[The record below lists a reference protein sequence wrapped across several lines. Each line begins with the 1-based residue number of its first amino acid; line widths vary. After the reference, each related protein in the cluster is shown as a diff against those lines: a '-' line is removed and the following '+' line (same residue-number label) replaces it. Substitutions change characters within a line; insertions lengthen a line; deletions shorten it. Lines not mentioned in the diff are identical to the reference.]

1 MLQGPTRRFSI
12 SAPDGSRPVTEIQVS
27 PFVIGRAGD
36 CDLVLDDAQVS
47 PHHAQIEVQPDGR
60 VVLRDLG
67 SEAGTLVGGSR
78 IDGGVWFSVPG
89 SFRVGGT
96 ILDIGVT
103 SDETVV
109 LVDPAIASAAGVA
122 APTPTPV
129 VPYATPV
136 VAAAAVATASAA
148 GTPAPAVL
156 WAPVSDAQTGAT
168 TSPVRY
174 RSSRTR
180 ALVTMIAIGLAG
192 VIELVSIIHL
202 AGFSGL
208 VDDVVSGA
216 AGAVEADRFDATT
229 SLIAGAYVL
238 VLIVAAIA
246 YVAWLSRAV
255 EDAPA
260 LGAGTPPHSP
270 RGAIGWWFVP
280 FASFVVPFQIVADL
294 HDRLATASDHDRA
307 RPLLVAWWLTW
318 LGGSFIGYATRLP
331 GDQTVDQ
338 LKASVGIEMVSDA
351 VTVVAAVLA
360 ILVVR
365 RIVRREDARATA
377 LTATDGPAVSDGPAV
392 PDGPA

>member
-1 MLQGPTRRFSI
+1 MLPGPPRRFSI
-12 SAPDGSRPVTEIQVS
+12 SSADGSRPATEIHVS
-27 PFVIGRAGD
+27 PFVIGRDSG
-36 CDLVLDDAQVS
+36 CDLVLDDPQAS
-47 PHHAQIEVQPDGR
+47 PRHAQIEVQPDGR

-67 SEAGTLVGGSR
+67 SEAGTFVGDSR
-78 IDGGVWFSVPG
+78 IAGGAWFSVPG

-96 ILDIGVT
+96 VLDVRVT
-103 SDETVV
+103 SDESAVV
-109 LVDPAIASAAGVA
+109 VDPAIAAAAVA
-122 APTPTPV
+122 APAPSPV
-129 VPYATPV
+129 VPYATPL
-136 VAAAAVATASAA
+136 AATAAVATPAA
-148 GTPAPAVL
+148 AAAPAPAVL
-156 WAPVSDAQTGAT
+156 WAPVADTSAGAT
-168 TSPVRY
+168 AAPIRY

-180 ALVTMIAIGLAG
+180 ALVTMIAIGLTG
-192 VIELVSIIHL
+192 LIEVASIIHL

-216 AGAVEADRFDATT
+216 ASTLDADRFDATT
-229 SLIAGAYVL
+229 SQIAGTYVL
-238 VLIVAAIA
+238 ALIVAAIA

-280 FASFVVPFQIVADL
+280 FASFVVPYQIVADL
-294 HDRLATASDHDRA
+294 HDRLATATDHDRA
-307 RPLLVAWWLTW
+307 RPLLLAWWLTW

-338 LKASVGIEMVSDA
+338 LKASVSIEMVSDA

-365 RIVRREDARATA
+365 RIVRREDARAAA
-377 LTATDGPAVSDGPAV
+377 LTA
-392 PDGPA
+392 PDGPAAPVSAV